1 MSLKNKVLGNRKG
14 VAMIEYALL
23 AALIALFL
31 VTSVTALR
39 DQVATVFDN
48 IRTKLGGVAGG

>member
-1 MSLKNKVLGNRKG
+1 MCLESKMLGNRKG

-31 VTSVTALR
+31 VTSITALR
-39 DQVATVFDN
+39 NQVATVFDN
-48 IRTKLGGVAGG
+48 VRTALGGAAGG

>member
-1 MSLKNKVLGNRKG
+1 MRSQLRILRKKQG

-31 VTSVTALR
+31 VTSIKGLR
-39 DQVATVFDN
+39 DQIAIVFGN
-48 IRTKLGGVAGG
+48 IKTSLGG

>member
-1 MSLKNKVLGNRKG
+1 MRLRLDRLCDRKG

-31 VTSVTALR
+31 VASIRPLR
-39 DQVATVFDN
+39 NQIATVFDN
-48 IRTKLGGVAGG
+48 VRIQLATP

>member
-1 MSLKNKVLGNRKG
+1 MRRQLSILKKKQG

-31 VTSVTALR
+31 VTSITGLR
-39 DQVATVFDN
+39 DRISKVFDN
-48 IRTKLGGVAGG
+48 IKTSLGG

>member
-1 MSLKNKVLGNRKG
+1 MFKMFKRLRNRRG

-31 VTSVTALR
+31 VASITPLR
-39 DQVATVFDN
+39 TQIGTVFN
-48 IRTKLGGVAGG
+48 NVRLALGGA